1 MTPEYTAALERF
13 DWRAVRG
20 ALGWGEAHA
29 VDLAHAIIDR
39 HRDSGRTALVF
50 IDQQGC
56 ESRHSYAELAE
67 QSDRAANLLA
77 RLGVRPGDRVAGLL
91 PRGPEILVA
100 MLAAIKIGAIY
111 VPIFTGFKRDAIE
124 YRLGHSGARVVFAH
138 AALRGQLS
146 AVLPGQARCV
156 TVAAGAADTAAG
168 DIDFAAALR
177 EAEPRFAAQPRERED
192 IAALIYTS
200 GSTGRPKGG
209 AIAVNFLAA
218 VWPYLTYGADMRADD
233 VVWPTGDPGW
243 GYGFVCYLGALA
255 MGATIVSLAANPT
268 PEVCLDVLARQRV
281 SNFATTPTLLRG
293 VMALGMDAVRA
304 RPNAVRAIS
313 SCGEPLNGEV
323 VEFFQQAWGRT
334 PMDHFGATEYG
345 LPVGNFNAV
354 AVPAK
359 AGSMGLP
366 FPGYE
371 IAVLDDAG
379 QPLAGAH
386 ASGWL
391 AKRRSADRLYWSHY
405 WDDAGATAEL
415 ERGEWIVTGDLAH
428 RDAEGYYWF
437 DGRAGDMIK
446 SAGYRI
452 GPFEVE
458 SALLAHGAVA
468 EAAVVGVPD
477 ALRGELVK
485 AYIVLLPGHAASPRL
500 AEEIQ
505 LFVKTH
511 CGAHLYPRIVEF
523 VPDLP
528 KTDTGKIQRFALRQR
543 A

>member
-1 MTPEYTAALERF
+1 MNTATQDGQSAQLY
-13 DWRAVRG
+13 G
-20 ALGWGEAHA
+20 
-29 VDLAHAIIDR
+29 VDL
-39 HRDSGRTALVF
+39 
-50 IDQQGC
+50 
-56 ESRHSYAELAE
+56 
-67 QSDRAANLLA
+67 
-77 RLGVRPGDRVAGLL
+77 RPG
-91 PRGPEILVA
+91 
-100 MLAAIKIGAIY
+100 LASHGSPATI
-111 VPIFTGFKRDAIE
+111 TRTENLGF
-124 YRLGHSGARVVFAH
+124 
-138 AALRGQLS
+138 
-146 AVLPGQARCV
+146 
-156 TVAAGAADTAAG
+156 
-168 DIDFAAALR
+168 
-177 EAEPRFAAQPRERED
+177 
-192 IAALIYTS
+192 AALIYTS

-371 IAVLDDAG
+371 IAVLDDPG